1 MKDKALYIIQTIE
14 RLAKTSKGGKRAH
27 TKGFNYSG
35 EVKLNV
41 EGQKVLGQ
49 YHNARVRLSDALT
62 AKNHITKLVPLKG
75 MAIRFEGSNP
85 FDLVLVTFPYFPW
98 TKADSIYKIAQYSN
112 AIHDEDN
119 VGVKLNLFRHLMK
132 IEGFNKDLKKF
143 IFNQPI
149 LPTFKEKTYYNLHYF
164 KTNEGKFV
172 RFRTTL
178 KGETIILQ
186 AEIHQQPHPISELPN
201 DFQLVEIGTI
211 QIREAVKENIEV
223 FDLFQTG
230 SNLTPLADDE
240 IIQLRSELYTISH
253 QRRIAEGIDYDNV
266 IPLDKLD

>member
-14 RLAKTSKGGKRAH
+14 RLAKTTKGGKRAH

-41 EGQKVLGQ
+41 EGQKLLGQ
-49 YHNARVRLSDALT
+49 YHKAHVRLSDALT
-62 AKNHITKLVPLKG
+62 TKNHISKLVPLRG

-85 FDLVLVTFPYFPW
+85 IDLVLVTFPYFPW

-112 AIHDEDN
+112 AIHDANN
-119 VGVKLNLFRHLMK
+119 VGVKLNLLRYLMK
-132 IEGFNKDLKKF
+132 IEEFHKEWKKF
-143 IFNQPI
+143 ILNQPI

-164 KTNEGKFV
+164 KTSDNQFV

-178 KGETIILQ
+178 KGEMIILQ

-201 DFQLVEIGTI
+201 NYQLVDIGTI
-211 QIREAVKENIEV
+211 QLKEAAKENVEV

-253 QRRIAEGIDYDNV
+253 RRRIAEGIDYDNV